1 MINKKY
7 ISLLIISFILAGL
20 VVVAVPALAQNDQ
33 GKNSGDQ
40 SQKPVVTGT
49 VSAINGN
56 ILTVASKQES
66 DRKKATKTLTV
77 DATNAKIT
85 RDSAAITVSDIT
97 VGDRV
102 SVQGTL
108 TGTNVVATV
117 IRDSQ
122 VNKDK
127 TFPEKTTPNVIGKVS
142 AINGNILTI
151 ISKQGFNKAE
161 PKATVTLT
169 VDATSAKL
177 LRGNKVIALT
187 DIAIGDNIIVQGAI
201 TGTNVVATVIHDGK
215 IGNGKNNND
224 NNQAI
229 LQIEGNGQP
238 IVAGAVSTITGST
251 ITITNGS
258 NVTYTVDAT
267 NAKIVQGKNI
277 ILISGVKTGDNVI
290 VQGTVNGTSVVAS
303 TIIDQVTAANLKA
316 KAGFFG
322 SIGQFFKH
330 MFGF

>member
-7 ISLLIISFILAGL
+7 ISLLVIGLLAVGL
-20 VVVAVPALAQNDQ
+20 VAVAAPILAQNDK
-33 GKNSGDQ
+33 GENDSNEQ
-40 SQKPVVTGT
+40 SQKPVVSGT
-49 VSAINGN
+49 VSAISGN
-56 ILTVASKQES
+56 TLTVTSKQES
-66 DRKKATKTLTV
+66 EDTHTTKTYTV

-85 RDSAAITVSDIT
+85 KDGATIAVSGIA

-122 VNKDK
+122 INKSK
-127 TFPEKTTPNVIGKVS
+127 TFPEKTDPNVIGKVS
-142 AINGNILTI
+142 AINGNILTV

-161 PKATVTLT
+161 PKTTVTLT

-187 DIAIGDNIIVQGAI
+187 DIAIGDNIIIQGTI

-215 IGNGKNNND
+215 VGNGKNDGD
-224 NNQAI
+224 NNQAL

-238 IVAGAVSTITGST
+238 IVAGTVSTITGST
-251 ITITNGS
+251 ITITNDK
-258 NVTYTVDAT
+258 VTYTIDAT
-267 NAKIVQGKNI
+267 NAKIIQGKNI
-277 ILISGVKTGDNVI
+277 ILISGVKTGDNII

-303 TIIDQVTAANLKA
+303 TIIDRVIAGSPKA

-322 SIGQFFKH
+322 SVGQFFRRL
-330 MFGF
+330 FGF